1 MTLDGRTSL
10 RQGER
15 VADAAQTPMRALV
28 LGEPTVVVGGA
39 ATAFPAGRPGELLAV
54 LLLAR
59 GRTVSTGALIDR
71 IWSHDDIPAD
81 PRAALHTTVRR
92 LRRAL
97 GDTGRLIVQRPP
109 GYALPRES
117 VSVDAEDFAAALT
130 AAIGSEDL
138 GELEGVL
145 AGWRGEP
152 WGGFASGAAAEEVRR
167 LRALVDRARTAR
179 AELLLRDGRH
189 HDAVAQARDLV
200 AEAPLASAPVVVL
213 MRALAACGDVSE
225 ALAAFQEH
233 RRRLADEQGLDPSAE
248 ILALQQRILRGEPGA
263 APRPPASAAGT
274 APAPSA
280 LPRPRQRLH
289 GRDAH
294 LRALAGMLEPGRC
307 VTVVG
312 PGGVGK
318 TAVAAR
324 LCADAPGP
332 AWWVDLAELRS
343 ESDVVPAVAGQ
354 VGVRTL
360 GGDQRNGLLAA
371 LRGSRGL
378 LVLDNCEHL
387 LGAVAELV
395 ETVLA
400 PGADVAVL
408 ATSRERLGT
417 STEQA
422 FPLPPLQ
429 LPGPARTPASVEEAV
444 AGSPAVAFFVERA
457 AAADPGL
464 VWDPAAVREVTGLV
478 IELDG
483 LPLAIELA
491 AGRSAAIGFA
501 ELRERLSGHLGL
513 IRSGSPRLPAR
524 HKTLTATLDWSYQL
538 LSDAERDVLRGLAVF
553 AGWFDL
559 AAVDAVLGTDAAA
572 IVPDLVE
579 RSLLTRQADGGTSRY
594 RMLVT
599 IRSFAAGVTGDRE
612 RRSREAAHGTWA
624 LGLAERAASGLEGPD
639 EGHWAEVVEAALPD
653 LAAAFGNALAADD
666 SGLAAALVGCL
677 HRWGDY
683 RVRPDVLGWTGQL
696 LSRRRDGWP
705 PGVYLAAATHAWM
718 QGSPQDGLELA
729 DLAVRA
735 ARDHGSPLLEGRG
748 HEAAGDL
755 WLALGDLDAAAAAY
769 RRAQRAATEAGHPLD
784 PLLAAD
790 GVLLAL
796 AWSGAP
802 VAGQVRRVLDALPAV
817 TNPTARSLSLYCVG
831 EAWASSDPAAAVD
844 VLTEA
849 VGIAEQAGC
858 TLVVSVATTALM
870 AVVSRSGASTESDL
884 ARLSST
890 VRALVSAGNHNL
902 LVTLLRNLS
911 SLLSSRQQHV
921 ATLELLAALE
931 VAAGQ
936 RPSWGA
942 EAEAMRSVEAAA
954 LAGLDADEVR
964 AARLRGQARGLTEA
978 AHEAVRALTG
988 PDSAA
993 D

>member
-1 MTLDGRTSL
+1 
-10 RQGER
+10 
-15 VADAAQTPMRALV
+15 MRALV
-28 LGEPTVVVGGA
+28 LGEPTVVVGGLA
-39 ATAFPAGRPGELLAV
+39 AAFPAGRPGDLLAV

-59 GRTVSTGALIDR
+59 GRTVSTRTLIDR
-71 IWSHDDIPAD
+71 IWSDDDMPAE

-97 GDTGRLIVQRPP
+97 GEAGRLIVQRPP

-117 VSVDAEDFAAALT
+117 VSVDAEDFAGTLT
-130 AAIGSEDL
+130 AAVDAGDL
-138 GELEGVL
+138 GALEGVL

-152 WGGFASGAAAEEVRR
+152 WGGFASGAAVEEVRR
-167 LRALVDRARTAR
+167 LRALVDRARTTR
-179 AELLLRDGRH
+179 ADLLLRDGRH

-200 AEAPLASAPVVVL
+200 AEAPLASAPVAVL
-213 MRALAACGDVSE
+213 MRALAACGDVAE
-225 ALAAFQEH
+225 ALAAFRDH
-233 RRRLADEQGLDPSAE
+233 RRRLAGEQGLDPSAE
-248 ILALQQRILRGEPGA
+248 LLALQQRILRGEPGA
-263 APRPPASAAGT
+263 GPRPAAT
-274 APAPSA
+274 DAVAAPAPSA

-294 LRALAGMLEPGRC
+294 LRALAGMVAPGRC

-332 AWWVDLAELRS
+332 VWWVDLAELRS
-343 ESDVVPAVAGQ
+343 ASEVVPAAAGQ

-360 GGDQRNGLLAA
+360 GGDQRDGLLAA
-371 LRGSRGL
+371 LRDTRGL

-387 LGAVAELV
+387 LGAVGELV

-400 PGADVAVL
+400 PGAEVAVL
-408 ATSRERLGT
+408 ATSRERLGA

-429 LPGPARTPASVEEAV
+429 LPGPARTPPSVAEAV

-457 AAADPGL
+457 TAADPGL
-464 VWDPAAVREVTGLV
+464 TWDAAAVRDVTELV

-491 AGRSAAIGFA
+491 AGRSASIGFA
-501 ELRERLSGHLGL
+501 ELRDRLSGHLDL
-513 IRSGSPRLPAR
+513 IRSGAPRLPSR
-524 HKTLTATLDWSYQL
+524 HRTLTATLDWSYRL
-538 LSDAERDVLRGLAVF
+538 LSNAEQEVFRGLAVF

-572 IVPDLVE
+572 VVPDLVE
-579 RSLLTRQADGGTSRY
+579 RSLLTRRADGGTSRY

-599 IRSFAAGVTGDRE
+599 IRSFAAGTTGDRE
-612 RRSREAAHGTWA
+612 RRSGEAAHGAWA
-624 LGLAERAASGLEGPD
+624 LGVAERAASGLEGPD
-639 EGHWAEVVEAALPD
+639 EAHWAEVVEAALPD

-666 SGLAAALVGCL
+666 TDLAAELLGCL

-683 RVRPDVLGWTGQL
+683 RVRPDVLDWSAQL
-696 LSRRRDGWP
+696 LGRRRGGWP

-718 QGSPQDGLELA
+718 QGSPRDGLELA

-735 ARDHGSPLLEGRG
+735 ARGHGSPLLEGRG

-769 RRAQRAATEAGHPLD
+769 RRAERAATAAGHPLD
-784 PLLAAD
+784 PLMAAD

-802 VAGQVRRVLDALPAV
+802 VAGQVRRVLDTLPAV

-831 EAWASSDPAAAVD
+831 EAWAGSDPAAAID
-844 VLTEA
+844 MLTEA

-870 AVVSRSGASTESDL
+870 ALISRSGASTDADL
-884 ARLSST
+884 ARLAAT
-890 VRALVSAGNHNL
+890 VQALIAAGNRNL
-902 LVTLLRNLS
+902 LVTLLRNLA
-911 SLLSSRQQHV
+911 SLLGSRGQH
-921 ATLELLAALE
+921 ADALELLAALE
-931 VAAGQ
+931 VTAGQ
-936 RPSWGA
+936 RPSWGG
-942 EAEAMRSVEAAA
+942 EADALRSVEASART
-954 LAGLDADEVR
+954 GLDADAVR
-964 AARLRGQARGLTEA
+964 AARLRGQARSLAEA
-978 AHEAVRALTG
+978 ARAAVRALTG
-988 PDSAA
+988 PGAA
-993 D
+993 TY

>member
-1 MTLDGRTSL
+1 M
-10 RQGER
+10 
-15 VADAAQTPMRALV
+15 ADAAQPTLRALV
-28 LGEPTVVVGGA
+28 LGEPTVVVGGV
-39 ATAFPAGRPGELLAV
+39 ATGFPPGRPGELLAV

-59 GRTVSTGALIDR
+59 GRTVSTGTLIDR
-71 IWSHDDIPAD
+71 IWSVDDIPAD

-97 GDTGRLIVQRPP
+97 GEAGRLIVQRPP

-130 AAIGSEDL
+130 TAIGTEDL

-152 WGGFASGAAAEEVRR
+152 WGGFAPGAATEEVRR

-179 AELLLRDGRH
+179 ADLLLRDGRH
-189 HDAVAQARDLV
+189 PDAVAQARDLV
-200 AEAPLASAPVVVL
+200 AEAPLASAPVAVL
-213 MRALAACGDVSE
+213 MRALAACGDVAE
-225 ALAAFQEH
+225 ALAAFGEH
-233 RRRLADEQGLDPSAE
+233 RRRLADEQGLDPSADL
-248 ILALQQRILRGEPGA
+248 LALQQRILRGEPGA
-263 APRPPASAAGT
+263 APRLTATDAVPA
-274 APAPSA
+274 PVPSA

-318 TAVAAR
+318 TAVAAK

-360 GGDQRNGLLAA
+360 GGDQRDGLLAA
-371 LRGSRGL
+371 LRGTRGL

-408 ATSRERLGT
+408 ATSRERLGA

-429 LPGPARTPASVEEAV
+429 LPGPARTPASLQEAV

-464 VWDPAAVREVTGLV
+464 VWDAAAVREVTELV

-579 RSLLTRQADGGTSRY
+579 RSLLVRKSDGGTSRY

-599 IRSFAAGVTGDRE
+599 IRSFAAAVTGDRE
-612 RRSREAAHGTWA
+612 RRSSESAHGAWA

-639 EGHWAEVVEAALPD
+639 EGYWAGVVEAALPD

-666 SGLAAALVGCL
+666 TGLAAALVG
-677 HRWGDY
+677 W
-683 RVRPDVLGWTGQL
+683 PAPLGRL
-696 LSRRRDGWP
+696 
-705 PGVYLAAATHAWM
+705 PG
-718 QGSPQDGLELA
+718 
-729 DLAVRA
+729 
-735 ARDHGSPLLEGRG
+735 
-748 HEAAGDL
+748 AAGR
-755 WLALGDLDAAAAAY
+755 AGLD
-769 RRAQRAATEAGHPLD
+769 RAATRPAAGR
-784 PLLAAD
+784 LAARGLPGRRHPRLD
-790 GVLLAL
+790 AGQSARR
-796 AWSGAP
+796 AGTGRPRGAGGPRGRIAAARGSRPRGCGRP
-802 VAGQVRRVLDALPAV
+802 VAGTGRPGRRRRRVPPRGKRRHRGR
-817 TNPTARSLSLYCVG
+817 TPVG
-831 EAWASSDPAAAVD
+831 
-844 VLTEA
+844 
-849 VGIAEQAGC
+849 
-858 TLVVSVATTALM
+858 
-870 AVVSRSGASTESDL
+870 
-884 ARLSST
+884 
-890 VRALVSAGNHNL
+890 SAPG
-902 LVTLLRNLS
+902 R
-911 SLLSSRQQHV
+911 
-921 ATLELLAALE
+921 
-931 VAAGQ
+931 
-936 RPSWGA
+936 
-942 EAEAMRSVEAAA
+942 
-954 LAGLDADEVR
+954 
-964 AARLRGQARGLTEA
+964 
-978 AHEAVRALTG
+978 
-988 PDSAA
+988 
-993 D
+993 

>member
-1 MTLDGRTSL
+1 M
-10 RQGER
+10 
-15 VADAAQTPMRALV
+15 ADAAQPTLRALV
-28 LGEPTVVVGGA
+28 LGEPTVVVGGV

-59 GRTVSTGALIDR
+59 GRTVSTGTLIDR
-71 IWSHDDIPAD
+71 IWSDDDIPAE
-81 PRAALHTTVRR
+81 PRAALHTIVRR

-97 GDTGRLIVQRPP
+97 GEAWLIVQRPP

-117 VSVDAEDFAAALT
+117 VSVDAEDFAVALT
-130 AAIGSEDL
+130 AAIGSKDL
-138 GELEGVL
+138 GELEDVL

-152 WGGFASGAAAEEVRR
+152 WGGFASDAAAEEVRR
-167 LRALVDRARTAR
+167 LRTLAHRARTTR
-179 AELLLRDGRH
+179 ADLLLRDGRH
-189 HDAVAQARDLV
+189 PDAVAQARDLV
-200 AEAPLASAPVVVL
+200 AEAPLASAPVAVL
-213 MRALAACGDVSE
+213 MRALAASGDVAE
-225 ALAAFQEH
+225 ALAAFREH
-233 RRRLADEQGLDPSAE
+233 RRRLADEQGLDPSAV
-248 ILALQQRILRGEPGA
+248 LLSLQQEILRGEPGA
-263 APRPPASAAGT
+263 APRPT
-274 APAPSA
+274 ATDALPAPVPSA
-280 LPRPRQRLH
+280 RPRPRRLH

-318 TAVAAR
+318 TAVAAK

-343 ESDVVPAVAGQ
+343 ESELVPAVAGQ

-360 GGDQRNGLLAA
+360 GGDQRDGLLAA
-371 LRGSRGL
+371 LRGTRGL

-387 LGAVAELV
+387 LGSVAELV

-400 PGADVAVL
+400 PDAEVAVL

-457 AAADPGL
+457 TAADPGL
-464 VWDPAAVREVTGLV
+464 VWDAAAVRDVTELV

-501 ELRERLSGHLGL
+501 ELRERLSGHLDL
-513 IRSGSPRLPAR
+513 IRSGAPRLPSR
-524 HKTLTATLDWSYQL
+524 HRTLTATLDWSYRL
-538 LSDAERDVLRGLAVF
+538 LPDAEQEVFRGLAVF

-579 RSLLTRQADGGTSRY
+579 RSLLVRKADGGTSRY

-599 IRSFAAGVTGDRE
+599 IRSFAAGASGDRE
-612 RRSREAAHGTWA
+612 RRNGEAAHGTWA
-624 LGLAERAASGLEGPD
+624 LGVAERAASGLEGPD
-639 EGHWAEVVEAALPD
+639 EAHWAEVVDAALPD

-666 SGLAAALVGCL
+666 TDLAAALVGCL

-683 RVRPDVLGWTGQL
+683 RVRPDVLGWSAQL
-696 LSRRRDGWP
+696 LVRRRDCWP

-718 QGSPQDGLELA
+718 QGNPRDGLELA

-735 ARDHGSPLLEGRG
+735 AREVGSPLLEGRG

-769 RRAQRAATEAGHPLD
+769 RRAERAATAAGHPSD
-784 PLLAAD
+784 PLMAAD

-844 VLTEA
+844 LLTEA

-870 AVVSRSGASTESDL
+870 ALVSRSDASTETDL
-884 ARLSST
+884 TRLAAT
-890 VRALVSAGNHNL
+890 VQALIAAGNRNL
-902 LVTLLRNLS
+902 LVTLLRNLA
-911 SLLSSRQQHV
+911 SLLGSRGQH
-921 ATLELLAALE
+921 AAALELLAALE
-931 VAAGQ
+931 VTAGQ
-936 RPSWGA
+936 RPSWGD
-942 EAEAMRSVEAAA
+942 EADALRSVEASART
-954 LAGLDADEVR
+954 GLDADAVR
-964 AARLRGQARGLTEA
+964 AARLRGQARSLTEA
-978 AHEAVRALTG
+978 AREAVRALT
-988 PDSAA
+988 
-993 D
+993 